1 MKKIIIIIL
10 FALVVA
16 FIKSFVEYKYFSDDK
31 PTILVSV
38 DTPIVAEA
46 DTMFVSESD
55 DYISMG
61 RKIYRQNCA
70 PCHNFDRDLAGPRI
84 TTRIGY
90 TKMYNIISNINTLE
104 KNKDPYTIKLLEEWD
119 NKCGRMPAYEQ
130 VLSHKEIMML
140 ISYLKYNLSQQK
152 CIH

>member
-38 DTPIVAEA
+38 GTPIVAEA

-55 DYISMG
+55 
-61 RKIYRQNCA
+61 
-70 PCHNFDRDLAGPRI
+70 FL
-84 TTRIGY
+84 
-90 TKMYNIISNINTLE
+90 
-104 KNKDPYTIKLLEEWD
+104 
-119 NKCGRMPAYEQ
+119 
-130 VLSHKEIMML
+130 VV
-140 ISYLKYNLSQQK
+140 
-152 CIH
+152 